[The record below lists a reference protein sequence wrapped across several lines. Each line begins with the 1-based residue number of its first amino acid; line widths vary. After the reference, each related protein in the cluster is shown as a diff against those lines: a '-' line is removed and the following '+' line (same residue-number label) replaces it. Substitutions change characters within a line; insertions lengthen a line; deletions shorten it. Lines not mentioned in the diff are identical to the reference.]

1 MKTSLRLGPLA
12 LALLLA
18 ACGGS
23 SPPASSPS
31 AHDEHEGHEAAEA
44 KEHHDE
50 GAQSPAVHD
59 FHDVLAPLWHS
70 EKGPERVAKTCAQA
84 QTLKDKAA
92 ATNDAELVSATAALA
107 TECAKDGRPDF
118 EARFAAV
125 HESFHG
131 VAKRAKH

>member
-1 MKTSLRLGPLA
+1 MKTSQSLPLA

-23 SPPASSPS
+23 STPPAS
-31 AHDEHEGHEAAEA
+31 AANEHEAHEAQEA

-50 GAQSPAVHD
+50 GGSPAIHD
-59 FHDVLAPLWHS
+59 FHEVLAPLWHS
-70 EKGPERVAKTCAQA
+70 DKGPERVAKTCAQA

-92 ATNDAELVSATAALA
+92 ATNDAELVAATAELDA
-107 TECAKDGRPDF
+107 ECKKDGRPDF

-131 VAKRAKH
+131 VASRAKH